1 MIRTDQDRPSVQYDD
16 GADAWW
22 IRASALGGC
31 IRSLVATGRGVEPQP
46 VPEWMQEKY
55 NEGHDAEPVIEKLAM
70 EKRELVPM
78 GTHKGLHV
86 SFTHGDQVVNVSGSV
101 DNFAIHRGG
110 VGVPNQID
118 EYKALG
124 KSYVNAIERLGENPD
139 WRDVLKVLP
148 APYST
153 QISVYMHGAA
163 ARFGQMI
170 PVALVVGAKDENG
183 VVQRILPIVYIPEPP
198 VSLEEIEKRAKLI
211 VDMVDADGDGEFP
224 ECDVKQYPCGH
235 FFLHD
240 DEELPIV
247 AEDDRTRFRLAVD
260 AVGIARQMTTAA
272 DQMKRDANAV
282 IRDVMGENKKVL
294 LPAHPGLDASAGEVV
309 VSWVTRNIKERTQVV
324 KAHTQEF
331 PKITRRDAQKENK

>member
-55 NEGHDAEPVIEKLAM
+55 DEGHEAESVIEKMAM
-70 EKRELVPM
+70 EQRELVPM
-78 GTHKGLHV
+78 ETHKGLHV

-124 KSYVNAIERLGENPD
+124 KTYVAQIERLGAYPD

-170 PVALVVGAKDENG
+170 PVALVVGVKDEHG

-198 VSLEEIEKRAKLI
+198 VSLETIEKRAKLI

-224 ECDVKQYPCGH
+224 DCDVKQYPCGH

-247 AEDDRTRFRLAVD
+247 AEDDRLRFRLAVD
-260 AVGIARQMTTAA
+260 AVGMSRQLAKSAA
-272 DQMKRDANAV
+272 DMKADANTV
-282 IRDVMGENKKVL
+282 IRDVMGKNKKVL
-294 LPAHPGLDASAGEVV
+294 LPAQPELDANAGEVV
-309 VSWVTRNIKERTQVV
+309 VSWVTRNVKERTQVV

>member
-46 VPEWMQEKY
+46 VPDWMQEKY
-55 NEGHDAEPVIEKLAM
+55 DEGHHAEPVIEKLAM
-70 EKRELVPM
+70 EQRELVPM
-78 GTHKGLHV
+78 ETHKGLHV

-110 VGVPNQID
+110 LGVPNQID

-124 KSYVNAIERLGENPD
+124 KTYVNAIERLGENPD

-170 PVALVVGAKDENG
+170 PVALVVGKKNEGGAVDG
-183 VVQRILPIVYIPEPP
+183 IMPIVYIPEPP

-224 ECDVKQYPCGH
+224 DCDVKQYPCGH

>member
-78 GTHKGLHV
+78 DTHKGLHV

-163 ARFGQMI
+163 A
-170 PVALVVGAKDENG
+170 V
-183 VVQRILPIVYIPEPP
+183 P
-198 VSLEEIEKRAKLI
+198 VSSLRATTTGSNAGLSA
-211 VDMVDADGDGEFP
+211 VP
-224 ECDVKQYPCGH
+224 QPCHCSASGVAGAVMKAPMPTDSAKVPDP
-235 FFLHD
+235 LRPSVRCSG
-240 DEELPIV
+240 LPL
-247 AEDDRTRFRLAVD
+247 T
-260 AVGIARQMTTAA
+260 
-272 DQMKRDANAV
+272 
-282 IRDVMGENKKVL
+282 
-294 LPAHPGLDASAGEVV
+294 
-309 VSWVTRNIKERTQVV
+309 
-324 KAHTQEF
+324 
-331 PKITRRDAQKENK
+331 